1 MPPCPID
8 SVALH
13 RVTVRPAILPVHPV
27 HFDMCRRSVRGISS
41 PNIIACVT
49 AHAAFDKASQYF
61 GIELRHARA
70 CPATQCIDV
79 AHVAEL
85 IDSNTV
91 CLVGSAPQFAHGTV
105 DPIWQVA

>member
-1 MPPCPID
+1 
-8 SVALH
+8 
-13 RVTVRPAILPVHPV
+13 
-27 HFDMCRRSVRGISS
+27 MCRRSVRGISS

-61 GIELRHARA
+61 GIQLRHARA
-70 CPATQCIDV
+70 CPATQCVDV

-105 DPIWQVA
+105 DPIWQVARSPHDCYIWRSHDGHACHV